1 MVDGGSHD
9 QKKTVSAVH
18 VHSTI
23 QYLPNVSSVY
33 SVLIPKSLYAKLN
46 LLFFIFFRNLNS
58 MQHLRLSLFS

>member
-18 VHSTI
+18 STI
-23 QYLPNVSSVY
+23 QYLPNVS

>member
-18 VHSTI
+18 STI
-23 QYLPNVSSVY
+23 QYLSNVSSVY
-33 SVLIPKSLYAKLN
+33 TVLIPKSLYAKLN